1 MTDVR
6 DESRNFL
13 RVIMIYGTISLGLI
27 MINRIVM
34 QNNFN
39 LRLLQRSFCFAVLIN
54 YFDSGRNVNQKFF
67 FSLRSFGFCSCSC
80 KSCSSLSPAQ
90 TLSLVE
96 MSDDVTSLLPVP
108 IKAPG
113 LPQLVCIHNLFK

>member
-54 YFDSGRNVNQKFF
+54 YFDSGRNFNQKCFF
-67 FSLRSFGFCSCSC
+67 LYV
-80 KSCSSLSPAQ
+80 P
-90 TLSLVE
+90 LV
-96 MSDDVTSLLPVP
+96 SAPVHVR
-108 IKAPG
+108 AAA
-113 LPQLVCIHNLFK
+113 V